1 MSKVERRSGP
11 RGRLAFR
18 GEANSVDAAEKIRP
32 EEGFALLRKWKD
44 EYTPLRVY
52 FSMTGFGADFNCSV
66 ADIAGTLLT
75 LNLQGSPV
83 APWFELKGCLFT
95 YGDPP
100 RAIAQEAARSGR
112 QHRSALL
119 VKSFSGPWNVA
130 FMELVG

>member
-1 MSKVERRSGP
+1 M
-11 RGRLAFR
+11 
-18 GEANSVDAAEKIRP
+18 DAAEKIRP
-32 EEGFALLRKWKD
+32 EEGFALLHKWKE

-66 ADIAGTLLT
+66 AEIAGTLLT

-100 RAIAQEAARSGR
+100 RAVAEEAARSGR
-112 QHRSALL
+112 QHGSALL
-119 VKSFSGPWNVA
+119 VKSFSGAWNVA
-130 FMELVG
+130 FMELMG